1 MPLERIESELRANL
15 RDRPYWTSAML
26 VGVGWVIGRTLPLRA
41 LFAIA
46 GFGARTALVSS
57 LENTVLDQVRPFLQ
71 KKEDSA

>member
-1 MPLERIESELRANL
+1 MPPLERLEAELRANL

-57 LENTVLDQVRPFLQ
+57 LENAVLDQVRPFLQ
-71 KKEDSA
+71 KEDSE